1 MEEDENSTLE
11 GNSPVKYT
19 KAYTYRYNDPAN
31 DLVRCYETSR
41 IRINTDFMCS
51 LLKFAI
57 FGALLAVIAGAIGN
71 MLGGIAGALVIVCLI
86 LILLIWLYIIISS
99 SKTQRK
105 QLDAEEVEELRSLD
119 NEE

>member
-1 MEEDENSTLE
+1 
-11 GNSPVKYT
+11 
-19 KAYTYRYNDPAN
+19 
-31 DLVRCYETSR
+31 
-41 IRINTDFMCS
+41 MCS